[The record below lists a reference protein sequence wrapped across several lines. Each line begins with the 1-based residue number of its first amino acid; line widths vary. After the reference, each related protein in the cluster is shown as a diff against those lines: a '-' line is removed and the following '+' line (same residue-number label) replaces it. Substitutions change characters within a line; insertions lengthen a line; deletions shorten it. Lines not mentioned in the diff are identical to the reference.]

1 MRQVIHKRG
10 YVSKQSSKHTLTI
23 DTEKRVKKGDRQ
35 YCTSCVCGHCENVF
49 QNGEYS
55 LLQADGRN
63 YCATCTCGVCTK
75 PLKGRE
81 KGFCKDCTCTSCDKA
96 LSQSKGYIK
105 HKYVL
110 LRHLKEYSNH
120 IFFFFYCSEHKYCV
134 DCVCSRCDDPLSST
148 EKAAKC
154 CKKCAC
160 TQCSRPLTLLEDAT
174 CVSCRKS
181 MFMQIFS

>member
-110 LRHLKEYSNH
+110 LRHLKEHSNH
-120 IFFFFYCSEHKYCV
+120 IIAVSINIVWIVSALVVMTHCQALRRLLSAARSVLALSAPDLLLSSRMPLAWAVER
-134 DCVCSRCDDPLSST
+134 VCS
-148 EKAAKC
+148 
-154 CKKCAC
+154 CKYSA
-160 TQCSRPLTLLEDAT
+160 END
-174 CVSCRKS
+174 
-181 MFMQIFS
+181 